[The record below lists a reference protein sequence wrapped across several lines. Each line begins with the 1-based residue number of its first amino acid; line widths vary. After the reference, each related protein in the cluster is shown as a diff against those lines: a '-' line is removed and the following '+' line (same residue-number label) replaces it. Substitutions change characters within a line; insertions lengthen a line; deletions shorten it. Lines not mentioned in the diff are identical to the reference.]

1 MLTQSSKLNHLL
13 RILWQSP
20 VFGDSFPQE
29 NEQTFFEQFN
39 RMYPAFI
46 EKITPILK
54 VGIPEASEPEIQTII
69 GQLAPKSLAFCAAIS
84 AGEIENLEYLSK
96 ASVAISISYWADQN
110 IDRGDEAMLSAVQ
123 YINHRNVPGEMPDAE
138 VFLARLEA
146 LHHIQDL
153 AQQITSLNKD
163 LPYVLQ
169 AIERDVLG
177 NQATM
182 RNLSHKFIENP
193 AEDFW
198 LMHAQEVAQ
207 SMIDGSGLM
216 SAVAIIY
223 AIYHRHQPNLPSLDE
238 IYAQTTLMK
247 LVRET
252 FNPAVRIFD
261 DAGDSRTDMGKDANW
276 GIFNLNIINQAH
288 PRLTSLFLNAS
299 GISEGHPLREE
310 SLAAFARPLTER
322 RIMLTELYLNLARQ
336 RVNELPTPL
345 WKRYGVF
352 LTLCKRTL
360 EAGFVNILGD
370 VFLSE
375 TTQLSDFDTQF
386 MKLVLPNAPLS
397 SWQEVTHACE

>member
-1 MLTQSSKLNHLL
+1 MLTQSHKLNHLL

-20 VFGDSFPQE
+20 VFNDSFPQE
-29 NEQTFFEQFN
+29 GQGYPIQEQFQAI
-39 RMYPAFI
+39 YPPFI
-46 EKITPILK
+46 KILSPILQK
-54 VGIPEASEPEIQTII
+54 SIPDMPNTIDETI
-69 GQLAPKSLAFCAAIS
+69 NQIAPKSIAFCASIS
-84 AGEIENLEYLSK
+84 AGEIENPEYLSK
-96 ASVAISISYWADQN
+96 AAATISISYWADQSM
-110 IDRGDEAMLSAVQ
+110 DRGDEAMFAAVQ
-123 YINHRNVPGEMPDAE
+123 YLNHRHVPGDMLESD

-146 LHHIQDL
+146 LRHIQDL
-153 AQQITSLNKD
+153 AQQITPLNKD

-177 NQATM
+177 NQAAM
-182 RNLSHKFIENP
+182 RNLSHKFMKNP

-216 SAVAIIY
+216 SAAAIIY
-223 AIYHRHQPNLPSLDE
+223 AIYHRYQPDLPSLDE
-238 IYAQTTLMK
+238 IYAQPALMK

-261 DAGDSRTDMGKDANW
+261 DAGDSRTDMGEDTNW
-276 GIFNLNIINQAH
+276 GVFNLNIVNQAH

-299 GISEGHPLREE
+299 GIPERHPLREK

-322 RIMLTELYLNLARQ
+322 RIMLAEIYLNLTRQ
-336 RVNELPTPL
+336 RVHELPVSL

-375 TTQLSDFDTQF
+375 TTQLSDYDASLL
-386 MKLVLPNAPLS
+386 KLISPDSPFHLGRR
-397 SWQEVTHACE
+397 